1 MLSDEFVSS
10 LFGPDDDDEK
20 FFNKK
25 DKIERKI
32 SYQPNQSQT
41 KSKKKKKKERK
52 NFYY

>member
-32 SYQPNQSQT
+32 SYQPNPS
-41 KSKKKKKKERK
+41 KIKAKNKKKKFISRK
-52 NFYY
+52 